1 MTTTQ
6 RMLSDALNA
15 YWNAINRGR
24 MDIAKQRWEYYTFIL
39 LNSVEER

>member
-15 YWNAINRGR
+15 YWNAINIGR
-24 MDIAKQRWEYYTFIL
+24 MDIAKQRWEYYTFL
-39 LNSVEER
+39 LHNYVAGR